1 MNYVSTRDTSVKVSS
16 AQAITRGISADG
28 GLFVPE
34 SFPSVSL
41 ERIEQLSKL
50 DYIGRAK
57 AILSLY
63 LTDFTE
69 EELDSCVRGAYESGF
84 SSEKVAPLAK
94 LEDGV
99 YILELFRG
107 PTCAF
112 KDMALQMLPHLLT
125 VAGKKAAD
133 GTEIVI
139 LVATSGDTGQSGSR
153 GLQGCQKYPHPCFL
167 PRGRRQ
173 PDAEASDVH
182 SGGRQRRRLC
192 H

>member
-1 MNYVSTRDTSVKVSS
+1 MNYVSTRDTSVEGRS

-63 LTDFTE
+63 HTDFTE

-125 VAGKKAAD
+125 VAGKKGSRRHRD
-133 GTEIVI
+133 SHPRRHLGRH
-139 LVATSGDTGQSGSR
+139 GQSGSR

-173 PDAEASDVH
+173 PNAEASDVH
-182 SGGRQRRRLC
+182 SGGRQRRRLR

>member
-69 EELDSCVRGAYESGF
+69 EELLTRADFQVKKSLRLQSSRTAFISLSFSEVRRVLLRTWRFRCSLTCSPWRA
-84 SSEKVAPLAK
+84 KRRPPAP
-94 LEDGV
+94 
-99 YILELFRG
+99 R
-107 PTCAF
+107 
-112 KDMALQMLPHLLT
+112 
-125 VAGKKAAD
+125 
-133 GTEIVI
+133 
-139 LVATSGDTGQSGSR
+139 
-153 GLQGCQKYPHPCFL
+153 
-167 PRGRRQ
+167 
-173 PDAEASDVH
+173 
-182 SGGRQRRRLC
+182 
-192 H
+192 

>member
-84 SSEKVAPLAK
+84 SSEKSLRLQSSRTAFISLSFSEVRRVLLRTWRFRCSLTCSPWRAKRRPTAP
-94 LEDGV
+94 
-99 YILELFRG
+99 R
-107 PTCAF
+107 
-112 KDMALQMLPHLLT
+112 
-125 VAGKKAAD
+125 
-133 GTEIVI
+133 
-139 LVATSGDTGQSGSR
+139 
-153 GLQGCQKYPHPCFL
+153 
-167 PRGRRQ
+167 
-173 PDAEASDVH
+173 
-182 SGGRQRRRLC
+182 
-192 H
+192 